1 MKRPTSFS
9 TGRRGAR
16 GFTLIEMMITL
27 VVFVLLAAMI
37 YSIVLGVLKSSSILR
52 DSQNRTDET
61 TALQEFLKRELT
73 QLPQAGVF
81 TSYRRGTGEG
91 LSQNGI
97 IFGPA
102 GSLTAVDTKIQANG
116 LYTVRLARSGSDAP
130 QTVTVFGQAVS
141 ADDAGLNWTP
151 LIRDVRSVA
160 WKFLGFHDTH
170 WTDAWTGGS
179 RPDVVELSLQIGG
192 DLRPRVID
200 FWLPPLTA
208 PPAYSTLSSNG

>member
-1 MKRPTSFS
+1 MKRLIPFPM
-9 TGRRGAR
+9 GRRRTR

-27 VVFVLLAAMI
+27 VIFVLLAAMI

-52 DSQNRTDET
+52 DSQNRTDDT
-61 TALQEFLKRELT
+61 TALQEFLNRELT

-91 LSQNGI
+91 LNQNGI
-97 IFGPA
+97 IFGPDS
-102 GSLTAVDTKIQANG
+102 SLTAVDAKIQANG
-116 LYTVRLARSGSDAP
+116 LYTVRLARSGSGAP
-130 QTVTVFGQAVS
+130 QAVTVFDRAVS

-151 LIRDVRSVA
+151 LIRDVRTVT
-160 WKFLGFHDTH
+160 WKFLGFHDTR
-170 WTDAWTGGS
+170 WTDAWTGGT
-179 RPDVVELSLQIGG
+179 RPNIVELSLQIGG
-192 DLRPRVID
+192 DRRPRIID